1 MLSSNLPVPEGCGF
15 FGQPAGTSK
24 SLSQISI
31 GWYLPFVSGWL
42 MHPRPMIRSL
52 TPLCIC
58 TKLLLIS
65 GIVGRYASWL
75 PEGARSVHFAFQPF
89 SPPGSLASPQR
100 NLIWL
105 CELISRPFQT
115 DQRISCKVVG
125 RVVLSCVY
133 VPRNKYYI
141 GFVTCEIFRLF
152 TWHVQWWKWYMLAW
166 SVQRTATPAF
176 GCSDASEVLQQTT
189 CIMQHNATQET
200 SKNYRR
206 HQQKQ
211 PDSASHTDAEGK
223 LLCYP

>member
-152 TWHVQWWKWYMLAW
+152 TWHVRWKWYMLAW
-166 SVQRTATPAF
+166 GVQRTATPAF

-189 CIMQHNATQET
+189 SIMQHNATQET